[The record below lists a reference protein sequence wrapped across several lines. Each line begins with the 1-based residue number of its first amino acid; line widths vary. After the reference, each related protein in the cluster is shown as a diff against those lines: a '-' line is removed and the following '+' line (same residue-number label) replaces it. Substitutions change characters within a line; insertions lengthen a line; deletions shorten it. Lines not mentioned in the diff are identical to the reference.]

1 VNPVERLVRRVDGF
15 QRRHSVVGFPFA
27 VIQKYGNDQAGAKA
41 ALVAYYGLFA
51 IFPLL
56 LLFTTILGIVLKN
69 DPALQQRIV
78 KSALVEYP
86 VMARLLGCDEGSHA
100 AGSGVPACGAT
111 TLGGSGIGLVIGI
124 VGTLYGSSG
133 VVQAAQ
139 NSLNTV
145 WNVPYVK
152 WPNFYLRR
160 LRGLAAV
167 ALLGL
172 AILLSV
178 VLSIFATSVA
188 RGWLAP
194 VLAFIGATV
203 VMFGVFLLSFMLFTA
218 EKLAWR
224 DVLLGAVVAALLWQ
238 GLQLIGGWYVSRE
251 LRHSSATYGTFG
263 TVIVLLSWVFLGAQ
277 TTLYAA
283 EINVV
288 HRFRLWPRSM
298 VQPPFTDADKATF
311 ERLARMEVRR
321 PEVSLDV
328 RFSAVADRDPLKE
341 PAPPSDPPPAEP
353 TEGAAAG
360 PPSEP
365 PTEPPPAASG
375 GPRSSPSADE
385 RESADSGNVAD
396 VKIPPSQAPT
406 T

>member
-1 VNPVERLVRRVDGF
+1 VNPVERLVRRVDRF
-15 QRRHSVVGFPFA
+15 QRKHAVVGFPFA
-27 VIQKYGNDQAGAKA
+27 VMQKYGNDQAGAKA

-78 KSALVEYP
+78 KSALVDYP
-86 VMARLLGCDEGSHA
+86 VMATLLGCDHNTHA
-100 AGSGVPACGAT
+100 ATACGQT

-178 VLSIFATSVA
+178 ILSIFATSVA
-188 RGWLAP
+188 SGWLAP
-194 VLAFIGATV
+194 VLAFVGATA
-203 VMFGVFLLSFMLFTA
+203 VMLGVFLLSFMLFTA
-218 EKLAWR
+218 EKLGWR
-224 DVLLGAVVAALLWQ
+224 DVLLGAVAAALFWQ
-238 GLQLIGGWYVSRE
+238 VLQLIGGWYVGRE

-298 VQPPFTDADKATF
+298 VQPPLTDADKATL

-321 PEVSLDV
+321 PEVSVDV
-328 RFSAVADRDPLKE
+328 SFSDIADWDPLKGPAPSPDSP
-341 PAPPSDPPPAEP
+341 PAPPRQDPAD
-353 TEGAAAG
+353 G
-360 PPSEP
+360 PPSQP
-365 PTEPPPAASG
+365 STEPRPPPSD
-375 GPRSSPSADE
+375 GPRSETSVDDHG
-385 RESADSGNVAD
+385 SADSDHVAD
-396 VKIPPSQAPT
+396 VKIPPS
-406 T
+406 